1 MYNISPSGLTTV
13 YLTITPYL
21 TFKLPQ
27 VVLKADLQL
36 IVQEPGTSNS
46 KATSNQMEENLQIK
60 RKLKD
65 ISTTN
70 YNSMTL
76 IES

>member
-13 YLTITPYL
+13 YLTITLYL

-36 IVQEPGTSNS
+36 IVQELGTSNS

-70 YNSMTL
+70 CNSMTL
-76 IES
+76 TES